1 MTKPKMITPNVWKCL
16 AFVVLAVGLYGG
28 LFYYARQDKI
38 NADAR
43 QEEADRVGCLGKY
56 ETPECLGPRL
66 KKAELKRQYEEA
78 ANAID
83 QQGLHNS
90 N

>member
-1 MTKPKMITPNVWKCL
+1 MITPNVWKCL
-16 AFVVLAVGLYGG
+16 ALGLVAVVLYGG
-28 LFYYARQDKI
+28 LYLGIRQDKI

>member
-1 MTKPKMITPNVWKCL
+1 MITPNVWK
-16 AFVVLAVGLYGG
+16 VLALGLVAVVLYGG
-28 LFYYARQDKI
+28 LYLGIRQDKI
-38 NADAR
+38 NADTR